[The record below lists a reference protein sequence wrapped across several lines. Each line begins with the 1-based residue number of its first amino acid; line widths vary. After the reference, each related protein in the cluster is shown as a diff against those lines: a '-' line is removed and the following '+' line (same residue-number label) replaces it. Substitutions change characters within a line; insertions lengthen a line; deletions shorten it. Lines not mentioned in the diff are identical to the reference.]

1 MGEEEKKEEE
11 GRDGGRERGRKRERE
26 RERERVCLTGVLAFC
41 PLPCL
46 SRAKTVFIEES
57 VMARRDGEEIVR
69 GAVTGVDLL
78 RQGRIRI

>member
-26 RERERVCLTGVLAFC
+26 RERECLTGVLAFC

-57 VMARRDGEEIVR
+57 VMARWR
-69 GAVTGVDLL
+69 GNCT
-78 RQGRIRI
+78 RRRNWS